1 MKVKTCV
8 CESCRG
14 QTGVY
19 ATCSKCM
26 QTIERMCIKCLAIQ
40 KLACSCFDIRSTFD
54 FVKWYNDKKSTKT
67 KFWRKLNMSESSST
81 IFVLLS
87 CIDGKT
93 DKTIEHLQKI
103 SSIKEISSTDGLYDL
118 VIKVESKTGDEFRQ
132 MLNHRIRSLDS
143 VKYTMTLQT
152 IDNM

>member
-1 MKVKTCV
+1 
-8 CESCRG
+8 
-14 QTGVY
+14 
-19 ATCSKCM
+19 
-26 QTIERMCIKCLAIQ
+26 
-40 KLACSCFDIRSTFD
+40 
-54 FVKWYNDKKSTKT
+54 
-67 KFWRKLNMSESSST
+67 MSDSNST

-118 VIKVESKTGDEFRQ
+118 VIKVESKTDDEFRQ

-152 IDNM
+152 IDNT